1 VDTDTEVLLDTESDD
16 DELPA
21 DELVEDEDV
30 RLLYICRREEPPQY
44 SNALPMHVKLQ
55 VLPVV
60 ETTLPAAGEFP
71 Q

>member
-1 VDTDTEVLLDTESDD
+1 MDTDTEELLDTESVD
-16 DELPA
+16 DEL
-21 DELVEDEDV
+21 EEDEDV

-60 ETTLPAAGEFP
+60 ATTLPAASELP